1 MSQDFSIWNS
11 LLSFIVVLVCIP
23 LALWLYKRTQL
34 QRKGS
39 NAQLRVIESIGVGTR
54 ERVVLIEA
62 CGEKLLIGV
71 SGQSV
76 QLLKPAAINHTL
88 VGASSQDFAAQ
99 LLRASQV
106 DPANISPIQGTQPI
120 GQI

>member
-11 LLSFIVVLVCIP
+11 LLSFVVVLICIP

-39 NAQLRVIESIGVGTR
+39 NAQLRVIESIGVGAR

-76 QLLKPAAINHTL
+76 HLLKPAAINHGL
-88 VGASSQDFAAQ
+88 AKSPSEDFAAQ
-99 LLRASQV
+99 LFRASQT
-106 DPANISPIQGTQPI
+106 DPVNLSPGQGTQPI

>member
-11 LLSFIVVLVCIP
+11 LLSFVVVLVCIP
-23 LALWLYKRTQL
+23 LALWLYRRTQL

-39 NAQLRVIESIGVGTR
+39 HAQLRIIESLGVGAR

-71 SGQSV
+71 SSQSV
-76 QLLKPAAINHTL
+76 HLLKPAAINHAL
-88 VGASSQDFAAQ
+88 AASASEDFAAQ
-99 LLRASQV
+99 LLRASQS
-106 DPANISPIQGTQPI
+106 DSTTISPGQGTQPI
-120 GQI
+120 GQT

>member
-34 QRKGS
+34 QRRGS
-39 NAQLRVIESIGVGTR
+39 NAQLRVIESIGVGAR

-76 QLLKPAAINHTL
+76 HLLKPAAINHAL
-88 VGASSQDFAAQ
+88 AGSASEDFAGH
-99 LLRASQV
+99 LLRARQT
-106 DPANISPIQGTQPI
+106 DLPTLSPGQGTQPI